1 MFETFRNAWK
11 NEDLRKRILFT
22 IFIIVIYRIGSVF
35 IPVPF
40 LDGEVLRQMLE
51 MNGGSI
57 FSYMDILSG
66 GSLSNATVFALS
78 ITPIINAQ
86 IIMQLLTYALPP
98 LERLSKEGETG
109 RKRLQKITDI
119 VAIGIALLQ
128 GFGYYVIMKNYGA
141 VQYVGGSEGIF
152 AMIVIIACFVA
163 GSSIVVW
170 LGNQI
175 NEFGLGNG
183 ISLILFAGIIA
194 RGPSELLKLITLVKT
209 DMQYIFLVL
218 GIVVVFVLMIAFVV
232 FMNSSERRIPIQYAK
247 RVVGRRQYGG
257 QSTHIPIK
265 VAATGVMPI
274 IFAMTFM
281 SIPQTLQFIWDPQK
295 IIMKASTGVEL
306 TGLENF
312 YLNFLNFFN
321 SNAIGYAIIYFLLI
335 IAFNYFY
342 VSMSFNPVE
351 IANGL
356 RQSNGGIPGIRPGKP
371 TSDYI
376 ARVLS
381 HITLVGAFFLGII
394 AILPIVTQNILRAMG
409 VADVNIAMGGTSVLI
424 IVSVALDLVRTLE
437 SQLMMRHHKGFLQ

>member
-35 IPVPF
+35 VPVPF
-40 LDGEVLRQMLE
+40 LDGEILRLMLE
-51 MNGGSI
+51 QNGGSI
-57 FSYMDILSG
+57 LSYMDILSG
-66 GSLSNATVFALS
+66 GSLANATVFALS

-98 LERLSKEGETG
+98 LERISKEGETG
-109 RKRLQKITDI
+109 RKRIQKITDF

-128 GFGYYVIMKNYGA
+128 GFGYYVIMRNYGA
-141 VQYVGGSEGIF
+141 VQYVGGGEGAF
-152 AMIVIIACFVA
+152 AMVVIIACFVA

-209 DMQYIFLVL
+209 DMQNVFLVL
-218 GIVVVFVLMIAFVV
+218 GIIVVFVLMIAFVV

-281 SIPQTLQFIWDPQK
+281 SIPQTLTFIWDPMVIAQK
-295 IIMKASTGVEL
+295 PEL
-306 TGLENF
+306 TGLEEF
-312 YLNFLNFFN
+312 YLKFLNFFN

>member
-22 IFIIVIYRIGSVF
+22 IFIIVIYRIGAVF

-40 LDGEVLRQMLE
+40 LDGEVLKLMLE
-51 MNGGSI
+51 QNGGSI
-57 FSYMDILSG
+57 LSYMDILSG
-66 GSLSNATVFALS
+66 GSLANATVFALS

-98 LERLSKEGETG
+98 LERISKEGETG
-109 RKRLQKITDI
+109 RKRIQKITDI
-119 VAIGIALLQ
+119 VAIGIAILQ

-152 AMIVIIACFVA
+152 AMLVIIACFAA
-163 GSSIVVW
+163 GASIVVW

-194 RGPSELLKLITLVKT
+194 RGPSELLKLMTLVKT
-209 DMQYIFLVL
+209 DMQNIFLVL
-218 GIVVVFVLMIAFVV
+218 GIIVVFVLMIAFVV

-281 SIPQTLQFIWDPQK
+281 SIPQTLQLIWDPRIIAQK
-295 IIMKASTGVEL
+295 PEL
-306 TGLENF
+306 TGLEEF
-312 YLNFLNFFN
+312 YLKFINFFN
-321 SNAIGYAIIYFLLI
+321 SNTIGYAVIYFLLI

-394 AILPIVTQNILRAMG
+394 AILPIVTQNILALMG
-409 VADVNIAMGGTSVLI
+409 VANVNIAMGGTSVLI

>member
-35 IPVPF
+35 VPVPF
-40 LDGEVLRQMLE
+40 LDGEVLKLMLE
-51 MNGGSI
+51 QNGGSI
-57 FSYMDILSG
+57 LSYMDILSG
-66 GSLSNATVFALS
+66 GSLANATVFALS

-98 LERLSKEGETG
+98 LERISKEGETG
-109 RKRLQKITDI
+109 RKRIQKITDF

-128 GFGYYVIMKNYGA
+128 GFGYYVIMRNYGA
-141 VQYVGGSEGIF
+141 VQYVGGSEGAF
-152 AMIVIIACFVA
+152 AMVVIIACFVA

-209 DMQYIFLVL
+209 DMQNVFLVL
-218 GIVVVFVLMIAFVV
+218 GIIVVFVLMIAFVV

-281 SIPQTLQFIWDPQK
+281 SIPQTLGLIWDPRVIAQK
-295 IIMKASTGVEL
+295 PEL
-306 TGLENF
+306 TGLEEF
-312 YLNFLNFFN
+312 YLKFLNFFN

-381 HITLVGAFFLGII
+381 HITLVGAFFLGVI
-394 AILPIVTQNILRAMG
+394 AILPIVTQNILRVMG
-409 VADVNIAMGGTSVLI
+409 VNVNIAMGGTSVLI

>member
-40 LDGEVLRQMLE
+40 LDGEVLKLMLE
-51 MNGGSI
+51 QNGGSI
-57 FSYMDILSG
+57 LSYMDILSG
-66 GSLSNATVFALS
+66 GSLANATVFALS

-98 LERLSKEGETG
+98 LERISKEGETG
-109 RKRLQKITDI
+109 RKRIQKITDF

-128 GFGYYVIMKNYGA
+128 GFGYYVIMRNYGA
-141 VQYVGGSEGIF
+141 VQYVGGGEGAF
-152 AMIVIIACFVA
+152 AMVVIIACFVA
-163 GSSIVVW
+163 GASIVVW

-209 DMQYIFLVL
+209 DMQNIFLVL
-218 GIVVVFVLMIAFVV
+218 GIIVVFVLMIAFVV

-281 SIPQTLQFIWDPQK
+281 SIPQTLGLIWDPMVIAQK
-295 IIMKASTGVEL
+295 PEL
-306 TGLENF
+306 TGLEEF
-312 YLNFLNFFN
+312 YLKFLNFFN

-381 HITLVGAFFLGII
+381 HITLVGAFFLGVI

>member
-11 NEDLRKRILFT
+11 NEDLRRRILFT

-40 LDGEVLRQMLE
+40 LNGEVLRSILE
-51 MNGGSI
+51 SNDGSI
-57 FSYMDILSG
+57 LSYMDILSG
-66 GSLSNATVFALS
+66 GALANSTVFALS

-98 LERLSKEGETG
+98 LERISKEGETG
-109 RKRLQKITDI
+109 RKRIQKITDI
-119 VAIGIALLQ
+119 VAVGIALLQ
-128 GFGYYVIMKNYGA
+128 GFGYYVIMRNYGA
-141 VQYVGGSEGIF
+141 VQYVGGTEGTF
-152 AMIVIIACFVA
+152 AMIVIIACFAA

-194 RGPSELLKLITLVKT
+194 RGPSELLKLITLVET
-209 DMQYIFLVL
+209 DMQNIFLVL
-218 GIVVVFVLMIAFVV
+218 GIIVVFVLMIAFVV

-247 RVVGRRQYGG
+247 RVVGRKQYGG

-274 IFAMTFM
+274 IFAMAFM
-281 SIPQTLQFIWDPQK
+281 SIPQTLQLIWDPMKIAQK
-295 IIMKASTGVEL
+295 PEL
-306 TGLENF
+306 TGLEEF

-321 SNAIGYAIIYFLLI
+321 SNSIGYAVIYFLLI

-394 AILPIVTQNILRAMG
+394 AILPIVTQNILAAMG
-409 VADVNIAMGGTSVLI
+409 VANVNIAMGGTSVLI

>member
-22 IFIIVIYRIGSVF
+22 IFIIVIYRIGAVF

-40 LDGEVLRQMLE
+40 LDGEVLKLMLE
-51 MNGGSI
+51 QNGGSI
-57 FSYMDILSG
+57 LSYMDILSG
-66 GSLSNATVFALS
+66 GSLANATVFALS

-98 LERLSKEGETG
+98 LERISKEGETG
-109 RKRLQKITDI
+109 RKRIQKITDI

-152 AMIVIIACFVA
+152 AMLVIIACFAA

-194 RGPSELLKLITLVKT
+194 RGPSELLKLMTLVKT
-209 DMQYIFLVL
+209 DMQNIFLVL
-218 GIVVVFVLMIAFVV
+218 GIIVVFVLMIAFVV

-281 SIPQTLQFIWDPQK
+281 SIPQTLQLIWDPRIIAQK
-295 IIMKASTGVEL
+295 PEL
-306 TGLENF
+306 TGLEEF
-312 YLNFLNFFN
+312 YLKFINFFN
-321 SNAIGYAIIYFLLI
+321 SNTIGYAVIYFLLI

-394 AILPIVTQNILRAMG
+394 AILPIVTQNILALMG
-409 VADVNIAMGGTSVLI
+409 VANVNIAMGGTSVLI

>member
-35 IPVPF
+35 VPVPF
-40 LDGEVLRQMLE
+40 LDGEVLKLMLE
-51 MNGGSI
+51 QNGGSI
-57 FSYMDILSG
+57 LSYMDILSG
-66 GSLSNATVFALS
+66 GSLANATVFALS

-98 LERLSKEGETG
+98 LERISKEGETG
-109 RKRLQKITDI
+109 RKRIQKITDF

-128 GFGYYVIMKNYGA
+128 GFGYYVIMRNYGA
-141 VQYVGGSEGIF
+141 VQYVGGSEGAF
-152 AMIVIIACFVA
+152 AMVVIIACFVA

-209 DMQYIFLVL
+209 DMQNVFLVL
-218 GIVVVFVLMIAFVV
+218 GIIVVFVLMIAFVV

-281 SIPQTLQFIWDPQK
+281 SIPQTLTFIWDPRVIAQK
-295 IIMKASTGVEL
+295 PEL
-306 TGLENF
+306 TGLEEF
-312 YLNFLNFFN
+312 YLKFLNFFN

-381 HITLVGAFFLGII
+381 HITLVGAFFLGVI

>member
-40 LDGEVLRQMLE
+40 LDGEILKLMLE
-51 MNGGSI
+51 QNGGSI
-57 FSYMDILSG
+57 LSYMDILSG
-66 GSLSNATVFALS
+66 GSLANATVFALS

-98 LERLSKEGETG
+98 LERISKEGETG
-109 RKRLQKITDI
+109 RKRIQKITDI

-128 GFGYYVIMKNYGA
+128 GFGYYVIMRNYGA
-141 VQYVGGSEGIF
+141 VQYVGGGEGAF
-152 AMIVIIACFVA
+152 AMVVIIACFVA

-209 DMQYIFLVL
+209 DMQNIFLVL
-218 GIVVVFVLMIAFVV
+218 GIIVVFVLMIAFVV

-281 SIPQTLQFIWDPQK
+281 SIPQTLQLIWDPRVILQK
-295 IIMKASTGVEL
+295 PEL
-306 TGLENF
+306 TGLEEF
-312 YLNFLNFFN
+312 YIKFLNFFN
-321 SNAIGYAIIYFLLI
+321 SNSIGYAVIYFLLI

>member
-35 IPVPF
+35 VPVPF
-40 LDGEVLRQMLE
+40 LDGEVLKLMLE
-51 MNGGSI
+51 QNGGSI
-57 FSYMDILSG
+57 LSYMDILSG
-66 GSLSNATVFALS
+66 GSLANATVFALS

-98 LERLSKEGETG
+98 LERISKEGETG
-109 RKRLQKITDI
+109 RKRIQKITDF

-128 GFGYYVIMKNYGA
+128 GFGYYVIMRNYGA
-141 VQYVGGSEGIF
+141 VQYVGGGEGTF
-152 AMIVIIACFVA
+152 AMVVIIACFVA

-209 DMQYIFLVL
+209 DMQNIFLVL
-218 GIVVVFVLMIAFVV
+218 GIIVVFVLMIAFVV

-281 SIPQTLQFIWDPQK
+281 SIPQTLGLIWDPRVIAQK
-295 IIMKASTGVEL
+295 PEL
-306 TGLENF
+306 TGLEEF
-312 YLNFLNFFN
+312 YLKFLNFFN

-381 HITLVGAFFLGII
+381 HITLVGAFFLGVI
-394 AILPIVTQNILRAMG
+394 AILPIVTQNILRVMG
-409 VADVNIAMGGTSVLI
+409 VNVNIAMGGTSVLI

>member
-40 LDGEVLRQMLE
+40 LDGEVLKLMLE
-51 MNGGSI
+51 QNGGSI
-57 FSYMDILSG
+57 LSYMDILSG
-66 GSLSNATVFALS
+66 GSLANATVFALS

-98 LERLSKEGETG
+98 LERISKEGETG
-109 RKRLQKITDI
+109 RKRIQKITDF

-128 GFGYYVIMKNYGA
+128 GFGYYVIMRNYGA
-141 VQYVGGSEGIF
+141 VQYVGGKEGAF
-152 AMIVIIACFVA
+152 AMVVIIACFVA

-209 DMQYIFLVL
+209 DMQNVFLVL
-218 GIVVVFVLMIAFVV
+218 GIIVVFVLMIAFVV

-281 SIPQTLQFIWDPQK
+281 SIPQTLGLIWDPRVIAQK
-295 IIMKASTGVEL
+295 PEL
-306 TGLENF
+306 TGLEEF
-312 YLNFLNFFN
+312 YLKFLNFFN

-381 HITLVGAFFLGII
+381 HITLVGAFFLGVI
-394 AILPIVTQNILRAMG
+394 AILPIVTQNILRVMG
-409 VADVNIAMGGTSVLI
+409 VNVNIA
-424 IVSVALDLVRTLE
+424 
-437 SQLMMRHHKGFLQ
+437 

>member
-11 NEDLRKRILFT
+11 NEDLRRRILFT

-40 LDGEVLRQMLE
+40 LDGEILKLMLE
-51 MNGGSI
+51 QNGGSI
-57 FSYMDILSG
+57 LSYMDILSG
-66 GSLSNATVFALS
+66 GSLANATVFALS

-109 RKRLQKITDI
+109 RKRIQKITDF

-141 VQYVGGSEGIF
+141 VQYVGGSEGVF
-152 AMIVIIACFVA
+152 AMIVIIACFAA
-163 GSSIVVW
+163 GASIVVW

-194 RGPSELLKLITLVKT
+194 RGPSELLKLITLVET
-209 DMQYIFLVL
+209 DMQNVFLVL

-247 RVVGRRQYGG
+247 RVVGRKQYGG

-281 SIPQTLQFIWDPQK
+281 SIPQTLGLIWDPRVIAQK
-295 IIMKASTGVEL
+295 PEL
-306 TGLENF
+306 TGLEEF
-312 YLNFLNFFN
+312 YLNFLSFFN

-342 VSMSFNPVE
+342 VAMSFNPVE

>member
-1 MFETFRNAWK
+1 MR
-11 NEDLRKRILFT
+11 
-22 IFIIVIYRIGSVF
+22 
-35 IPVPF
+35 
-40 LDGEVLRQMLE
+40 
-51 MNGGSI
+51 
-57 FSYMDILSG
+57 
-66 GSLSNATVFALS
+66 
-78 ITPIINAQ
+78 
-86 IIMQLLTYALPP
+86 
-98 LERLSKEGETG
+98 
-109 RKRLQKITDI
+109 
-119 VAIGIALLQ
+119 
-128 GFGYYVIMKNYGA
+128 NYGA
-141 VQYVGGSEGIF
+141 VQYVGGSEGAF
-152 AMIVIIACFVA
+152 AMVVIIACFVA

-209 DMQYIFLVL
+209 DMQNVFLVL
-218 GIVVVFVLMIAFVV
+218 GIIVVFVLMIAFVV

-281 SIPQTLQFIWDPQK
+281 SIPQTLTFIWDPRVIAQK
-295 IIMKASTGVEL
+295 PEL
-306 TGLENF
+306 TGLEEF
-312 YLNFLNFFN
+312 YLKFLNFFN

-381 HITLVGAFFLGII
+381 HITLVGAFFLGVI
-394 AILPIVTQNILRAMG
+394 AILPIVTQNILRVMG
-409 VADVNIAMGGTSVLI
+409 VNVNIAMGGTSVLI

>member
-22 IFIIVIYRIGSVF
+22 IFIIVIYRIGAVF

-40 LDGEVLRQMLE
+40 LNGEVLRQMLE
-51 MNGGSI
+51 TSGGTI
-57 FSYMDILSG
+57 LNYMDILSG

-98 LERLSKEGETG
+98 LERISKEGETG
-109 RKRLQKITDI
+109 RKRIQKITDI

-128 GFGYYVIMKNYGA
+128 GFGYYVIMRNYGA
-141 VQYVGGSEGIF
+141 VQYVGGGEGTF
-152 AMIVIIACFVA
+152 AMIVIIACFAA

-175 NEFGLGNG
+175 NDFGLGNG

-209 DMQYIFLVL
+209 DMQNVFLVL
-218 GIVVVFVLMIAFVV
+218 GIIVVFVLMIAFVV

-281 SIPQTLQFIWDPQK
+281 SIPQTLTFIWDPQK
-295 IIMKASTGVEL
+295 LNQKIASGIEL
-306 TGLENF
+306 TGLEEF
-312 YLNFLNFFN
+312 YIDFLNFFN
-321 SNAIGYAIIYFLLI
+321 SNAIGYAVIYFLLI

-381 HITLVGAFFLGII
+381 HITLVGAFFLGVI

>member
-35 IPVPF
+35 VPVPF
-40 LDGEVLRQMLE
+40 LDGEILKLMLE
-51 MNGGSI
+51 QNGGSI
-57 FSYMDILSG
+57 LSYMDILSG
-66 GSLSNATVFALS
+66 GSLANATVFALS

-98 LERLSKEGETG
+98 LERISKEGETG
-109 RKRLQKITDI
+109 RKRIQKITDF

-128 GFGYYVIMKNYGA
+128 GFGYYVIMRNYGA
-141 VQYVGGSEGIF
+141 VQYVGGGEGAF
-152 AMIVIIACFVA
+152 AMVVIIACFVA
-163 GSSIVVW
+163 GASIVVW

-209 DMQYIFLVL
+209 DMQNIFLVL
-218 GIVVVFVLMIAFVV
+218 GIIVVFVLMIAFVV

-281 SIPQTLQFIWDPQK
+281 SIPQTLTFIWDPRVIAQK
-295 IIMKASTGVEL
+295 PEL
-306 TGLENF
+306 TGLEEF
-312 YLNFLNFFN
+312 YLKFLNFFN

>member
-35 IPVPF
+35 VPVPF
-40 LDGEVLRQMLE
+40 LDGEILRLMLE
-51 MNGGSI
+51 QNGGSI
-57 FSYMDILSG
+57 LSYMDILSG
-66 GSLSNATVFALS
+66 GSLANATVFALS

-98 LERLSKEGETG
+98 LERISKEGETG
-109 RKRLQKITDI
+109 RKRIQKITDF

-141 VQYVGGSEGIF
+141 VQYVGGGEGAF
-152 AMIVIIACFVA
+152 AMVVIIACFVA

-209 DMQYIFLVL
+209 DMQNIFLVL
-218 GIVVVFVLMIAFVV
+218 GIIVVFVLMIAFVV

-281 SIPQTLQFIWDPQK
+281 SIPQTLTFIWDPRVIAQK
-295 IIMKASTGVEL
+295 PEL
-306 TGLENF
+306 TGLEEF
-312 YLNFLNFFN
+312 YLKFLNFFN

>member
-40 LDGEVLRQMLE
+40 LDGEILRLMLE
-51 MNGGSI
+51 QNGGSI
-57 FSYMDILSG
+57 LSYMDILSG
-66 GSLSNATVFALS
+66 GSLANATVFALS

-98 LERLSKEGETG
+98 LERISKEGETG
-109 RKRLQKITDI
+109 RKRIQKITDF
-119 VAIGIALLQ
+119 VAVGIALLQ

-141 VQYVGGSEGIF
+141 VQYVGGKEGVF
-152 AMIVIIACFVA
+152 AMIVIIACFAA

-194 RGPSELLKLITLVKT
+194 RGPSELLKLITLIKT
-209 DMQYIFLVL
+209 NMQYVFLVL

-257 QSTHIPIK
+257 QNSHIPIK

-281 SIPQTLQFIWDPQK
+281 SIPQTLQLIWDPRVILQK
-295 IIMKASTGVEL
+295 PEL
-306 TGLENF
+306 TGLEEF
-312 YLNFLNFFN
+312 YIKFLNFFN
-321 SNAIGYAIIYFLLI
+321 SNSIGYAVIYFLLI

-394 AILPIVTQNILRAMG
+394 AILPIVTQNVLVAMK
-409 VADVNIAMGGTSVLI
+409 VPSVNIAMGGTSVLI

>member
-40 LDGEVLRQMLE
+40 LDGEILKLMLE
-51 MNGGSI
+51 QNGGSI
-57 FSYMDILSG
+57 LSYMDILSG
-66 GSLSNATVFALS
+66 GSLANATVFALS

-109 RKRLQKITDI
+109 RKRIQKITDF

-141 VQYVGGSEGIF
+141 VQYVGGSEGVF
-152 AMIVIIACFVA
+152 AMIVIIACFAA

-209 DMQYIFLVL
+209 DMQNIFLVL
-218 GIVVVFVLMIAFVV
+218 GIIVVFVLMIAFVV

-281 SIPQTLQFIWDPQK
+281 SIPQTLTFIWDPMVIAQK
-295 IIMKASTGVEL
+295 PEL
-306 TGLENF
+306 TGLEEF
-312 YLNFLNFFN
+312 YLKFLNFFN

-335 IAFNYFY
+335 IAFN
-342 VSMSFNPVE
+342 
-351 IANGL
+351 
-356 RQSNGGIPGIRPGKP
+356 
-371 TSDYI
+371 
-376 ARVLS
+376 
-381 HITLVGAFFLGII
+381 
-394 AILPIVTQNILRAMG
+394 
-409 VADVNIAMGGTSVLI
+409 
-424 IVSVALDLVRTLE
+424 
-437 SQLMMRHHKGFLQ
+437 

>member
-40 LDGEVLRQMLE
+40 LDGEVLKLMLE
-51 MNGGSI
+51 QNGGSI
-57 FSYMDILSG
+57 LSYMDILSG
-66 GSLSNATVFALS
+66 GSLANATVFALS

-98 LERLSKEGETG
+98 LERISKEGETG
-109 RKRLQKITDI
+109 RKRIQKITDF

-128 GFGYYVIMKNYGA
+128 GFGYYVIMRNYGA

-247 RVVGRRQYGG
+247 RVVGRKQYGG

-281 SIPQTLQFIWDPQK
+281 SIPQTLQLVWDPQK

-312 YLNFLNFFN
+312 YLKFLEFFN

-342 VSMSFNPVE
+342 VSMSFNPIE

-394 AILPIVTQNILRAMG
+394 AILPIVTQNILVAMK
-409 VADVNIAMGGTSVLI
+409 VPNVNIAMGGTSVLI

>member
-40 LDGEVLRQMLE
+40 LDGEILKLMLE
-51 MNGGSI
+51 QNGGSI
-57 FSYMDILSG
+57 LSYMDILSG
-66 GSLSNATVFALS
+66 GSLANATVFALS

-109 RKRLQKITDI
+109 RKRIQKITDF

-128 GFGYYVIMKNYGA
+128 GFGYYVIMRNYGA
-141 VQYVGGSEGIF
+141 VQYVGGGEGAF
-152 AMIVIIACFVA
+152 AMVVIIACFVA

-209 DMQYIFLVL
+209 DMQNIFLVL
-218 GIVVVFVLMIAFVV
+218 GIIVVFVLMIAFVV

-281 SIPQTLQFIWDPQK
+281 SIPQTLTFIWDPMVIAQK
-295 IIMKASTGVEL
+295 PEL
-306 TGLENF
+306 TGLEEF
-312 YLNFLNFFN
+312 YLKFLNFFN

>member
-35 IPVPF
+35 VPVPF
-40 LDGEVLRQMLE
+40 LDGEILRLMLE
-51 MNGGSI
+51 QNGGSI
-57 FSYMDILSG
+57 LSYMDILSG
-66 GSLSNATVFALS
+66 GSLANATVFALS

-98 LERLSKEGETG
+98 LERISKEGETG
-109 RKRLQKITDI
+109 RKRIQKITDF

-128 GFGYYVIMKNYGA
+128 GFGYYVIMRNYGA
-141 VQYVGGSEGIF
+141 VQYVGGGEGAF
-152 AMIVIIACFVA
+152 AMVVIIACFVA
-163 GSSIVVW
+163 GASIVVW

-209 DMQYIFLVL
+209 DMQNVFLVL
-218 GIVVVFVLMIAFVV
+218 GIIVVFVLMIAFVV

-281 SIPQTLQFIWDPQK
+281 SIPQTLTFIWDPMVIAQK
-295 IIMKASTGVEL
+295 PEL
-306 TGLENF
+306 TGLEEF
-312 YLNFLNFFN
+312 YLKFLNFFN

>member
-35 IPVPF
+35 VPVPF
-40 LDGEVLRQMLE
+40 LDGEILKLMLE
-51 MNGGSI
+51 QNGGSI
-57 FSYMDILSG
+57 LSYMDILSG
-66 GSLSNATVFALS
+66 GSLANATVFALS

-98 LERLSKEGETG
+98 LERISKEGETG
-109 RKRLQKITDI
+109 RKRIQKITDF

-128 GFGYYVIMKNYGA
+128 GFGYYVIMRNYGA
-141 VQYVGGSEGIF
+141 VQYVGGGEGAF
-152 AMIVIIACFVA
+152 AMVVIIACFVA

-209 DMQYIFLVL
+209 DMQNVFLVL
-218 GIVVVFVLMIAFVV
+218 GIIVVFVLMIAFVV

-281 SIPQTLQFIWDPQK
+281 SIPQTLTFIWDPRVIAQK
-295 IIMKASTGVEL
+295 PEL
-306 TGLENF
+306 TGLEEF
-312 YLNFLNFFN
+312 YLKFLNFFN

>member
-35 IPVPF
+35 VPVPF
-40 LDGEVLRQMLE
+40 LDGEILKLMLE
-51 MNGGSI
+51 QNGGSI
-57 FSYMDILSG
+57 LSYMDILSG
-66 GSLSNATVFALS
+66 GSLANATVFALS

-109 RKRLQKITDI
+109 RKRIQKITDF

-128 GFGYYVIMKNYGA
+128 GFGYYVIMRNYGA
-141 VQYVGGSEGIF
+141 VQYVGGGEGAF
-152 AMIVIIACFVA
+152 AMVVIIACFVA

-209 DMQYIFLVL
+209 DMQNIFLVL
-218 GIVVVFVLMIAFVV
+218 GIIVVFVLMIAFVV

-281 SIPQTLQFIWDPQK
+281 SIPQTLTFIWDPMVIAQK
-295 IIMKASTGVEL
+295 PEL
-306 TGLENF
+306 TGLEEF
-312 YLNFLNFFN
+312 YLKFLNFFN

>member
-35 IPVPF
+35 VPVPF
-40 LDGEVLRQMLE
+40 LDGEILRLMLE
-51 MNGGSI
+51 QNGGSI
-57 FSYMDILSG
+57 LSYMDILSG
-66 GSLSNATVFALS
+66 GSLANATVFALS

-98 LERLSKEGETG
+98 LERISKEGETG
-109 RKRLQKITDI
+109 RKRIQKITDF

-128 GFGYYVIMKNYGA
+128 GFGYYVIMRNYGA
-141 VQYVGGSEGIF
+141 VQYVGGGEGAF
-152 AMIVIIACFVA
+152 AMVVIIACFVA
-163 GSSIVVW
+163 GASIVVW

-209 DMQYIFLVL
+209 DMQNVFLVL
-218 GIVVVFVLMIAFVV
+218 GIIVVFVLMIAFVV

-281 SIPQTLQFIWDPQK
+281 SIPQTLTFIWDPRVIAQK
-295 IIMKASTGVEL
+295 PEL
-306 TGLENF
+306 TGLEEF
-312 YLNFLNFFN
+312 YLKFLNFFN

>member
-22 IFIIVIYRIGSVF
+22 IFIIVIYRIGAVF

-40 LDGEVLRQMLE
+40 LDGEVLKLMLE
-51 MNGGSI
+51 QNGGSI
-57 FSYMDILSG
+57 LSYMDILSG
-66 GSLSNATVFALS
+66 GSLANATVFALS

-98 LERLSKEGETG
+98 LERISKEGETG
-109 RKRLQKITDI
+109 RKRIQKITDI

-152 AMIVIIACFVA
+152 AMLVIIACFAA

-194 RGPSELLKLITLVKT
+194 RGPSELLKLMTLVKT
-209 DMQYIFLVL
+209 DMQNIFLVL
-218 GIVVVFVLMIAFVV
+218 GIIVVFVLMIAFVV

-281 SIPQTLQFIWDPQK
+281 SIPQTLQLIWDPRIIAQK
-295 IIMKASTGVEL
+295 PEI
-306 TGLENF
+306 TGLEEF
-312 YLNFLNFFN
+312 YLKFINFFN
-321 SNAIGYAIIYFLLI
+321 SNTIGYAVIYFLLI

-394 AILPIVTQNILRAMG
+394 AILPIVTQNILALMG
-409 VADVNIAMGGTSVLI
+409 VANVNIAMGGTSVLI

>member
-35 IPVPF
+35 VPVPF
-40 LDGEVLRQMLE
+40 LDGEILKLMLE
-51 MNGGSI
+51 QNGGSI
-57 FSYMDILSG
+57 LSYMDILSG
-66 GSLSNATVFALS
+66 GSLANATVFALS

-98 LERLSKEGETG
+98 LERISKEGETG
-109 RKRLQKITDI
+109 RKRIQKITDF

-128 GFGYYVIMKNYGA
+128 GFGYYVIMRNYGA
-141 VQYVGGSEGIF
+141 VQYVGGGEGAF
-152 AMIVIIACFVA
+152 AMVVIIACFVA
-163 GSSIVVW
+163 GASIVVW

-209 DMQYIFLVL
+209 DMQNVFLVL
-218 GIVVVFVLMIAFVV
+218 GIIVVFVLMIAFVV

-281 SIPQTLQFIWDPQK
+281 SIPQTLTFIWDPRVIAQK
-295 IIMKASTGVEL
+295 PEL
-306 TGLENF
+306 TGLEEF
-312 YLNFLNFFN
+312 YLKFLNFFN

>member
-40 LDGEVLRQMLE
+40 LDGEVLKLMLE
-51 MNGGSI
+51 QNGGSI
-57 FSYMDILSG
+57 LSYMDILSG
-66 GSLSNATVFALS
+66 GSLANATVFALS

-98 LERLSKEGETG
+98 LERISKEGETG
-109 RKRLQKITDI
+109 RKRIQKITDF

-128 GFGYYVIMKNYGA
+128 GFGYYVIMRNYGA
-141 VQYVGGSEGIF
+141 VQYVGGGEGAF
-152 AMIVIIACFVA
+152 AMVVIIACFVA
-163 GSSIVVW
+163 GASIVVW

-209 DMQYIFLVL
+209 DMQNIFLVL
-218 GIVVVFVLMIAFVV
+218 GIIVVFVLMIAFVV

-281 SIPQTLQFIWDPQK
+281 SIPQTLTFIWDPRVIAQK
-295 IIMKASTGVEL
+295 PEL
-306 TGLENF
+306 TGLEEF
-312 YLNFLNFFN
+312 YLKFLNFFN

-342 VSMSFNPVE
+342 VSMSFNPIE

>member
-1 MFETFRNAWK
+1 M
-11 NEDLRKRILFT
+11 
-22 IFIIVIYRIGSVF
+22 
-35 IPVPF
+35 
-40 LDGEVLRQMLE
+40 MLE
-51 MNGGSI
+51 QNGGSI

-98 LERLSKEGETG
+98 LERISKEGETG
-109 RKRLQKITDI
+109 RKRIQKITDV

-128 GFGYYVIMKNYGA
+128 GFGYYVIMRNYGA

-194 RGPSELLKLITLVKT
+194 RGPSELLKLMTLIKT

-247 RVVGRRQYGG
+247 RVVGRKQYGG

-281 SIPQTLQFIWDPQK
+281 SIPQTLQLVWDPQK

-312 YLNFLNFFN
+312 YLNFLEFFN

-342 VSMSFNPVE
+342 VSMSFNPIE

-394 AILPIVTQNILRAMG
+394 AILPIVTQNILVAMK
-409 VADVNIAMGGTSVLI
+409 VPNVNIAMGGTSVLI

>member
-11 NEDLRKRILFT
+11 NEDLRRRILFT

-40 LDGEVLRQMLE
+40 LDGAVLQTILE
-51 MNGGSI
+51 SNDGSI
-57 FSYMDILSG
+57 LSYMDILSG
-66 GSLSNATVFALS
+66 GALANATVFALS

-109 RKRLQKITDI
+109 RKRIQKITDI
-119 VAIGIALLQ
+119 VGVGIALLQ

-194 RGPSELLKLITLVKT
+194 RGPSGLLKLITLVKT
-209 DMQYIFLVL
+209 DMKYIFLAL
-218 GIVVVFVLMIAFVV
+218 GIVLVFVLMIAFVV

-247 RVVGRRQYGG
+247 RVVGRKQYGG

-274 IFAMTFM
+274 IFAMAFM
-281 SIPQTLQFIWDPQK
+281 SIPQTLQLIWDPHK
-295 IIMKASTGVEL
+295 IAMKAEL
-306 TGLENF
+306 TGLETF

-321 SNAIGYAIIYFLLI
+321 SNSIGYAVIYFLLI

-394 AILPIVTQNILRAMG
+394 AIFPIITQNVLAAMK
-409 VADVNIAMGGTSVLI
+409 VPNVNIAMGGTSILI

>member
-281 SIPQTLQFIWDPQK
+281 SIPQTLQLIWDPQK

-394 AILPIVTQNILRAMG
+394 AILPIVTQNVLVAMK
-409 VADVNIAMGGTSVLI
+409 VPNVNIAMGGTSVLI

>member
-22 IFIIVIYRIGSVF
+22 IFIIVIYRIGAVF

-40 LDGEVLRQMLE
+40 LDGEVLKLMLE
-51 MNGGSI
+51 QNGGSI
-57 FSYMDILSG
+57 LSYMDILSG
-66 GSLSNATVFALS
+66 GSLANATVFALS

-98 LERLSKEGETG
+98 LERISKEGETG
-109 RKRLQKITDI
+109 RKRIQKITDI

-152 AMIVIIACFVA
+152 AMLVIIACFAA

-194 RGPSELLKLITLVKT
+194 RGPSELLKLMTLVKT
-209 DMQYIFLVL
+209 DMQNIFLVL
-218 GIVVVFVLMIAFVV
+218 GIIVVFVLMIAFVV

-281 SIPQTLQFIWDPQK
+281 SIPQTLQLIWDPRVIAQK
-295 IIMKASTGVEL
+295 PEL
-306 TGLENF
+306 TGLEEF
-312 YLNFLNFFN
+312 YLKFINFFN
-321 SNAIGYAIIYFLLI
+321 SNTIGYAVIYFLLI

-394 AILPIVTQNILRAMG
+394 AILPIVTQNILALMG
-409 VADVNIAMGGTSVLI
+409 VANVNIAMGGTSVLI

>member
-40 LDGEVLRQMLE
+40 LDGEILKLMLE
-51 MNGGSI
+51 QNGGSI
-57 FSYMDILSG
+57 LSYMDILSG
-66 GSLSNATVFALS
+66 GSLANATVFALS

-98 LERLSKEGETG
+98 LERISKEGETG
-109 RKRLQKITDI
+109 RKRIQKITDF

-128 GFGYYVIMKNYGA
+128 GFGYYVIMRNYGA
-141 VQYVGGSEGIF
+141 VQYVGGGEGAF
-152 AMIVIIACFVA
+152 AMVVIIACFVA
-163 GSSIVVW
+163 GASIVVW

-209 DMQYIFLVL
+209 DMQNVFLVL
-218 GIVVVFVLMIAFVV
+218 GIIVVFVLMIAFVV

-281 SIPQTLQFIWDPQK
+281 SIPQTLTFIWDPRVIAQK
-295 IIMKASTGVEL
+295 PEL
-306 TGLENF
+306 TGLEEF
-312 YLNFLNFFN
+312 YLKFLNFFN

>member
-35 IPVPF
+35 VPVPF
-40 LDGEVLRQMLE
+40 LDGEILRLMLE
-51 MNGGSI
+51 QNGGSI
-57 FSYMDILSG
+57 LSYMDILSG
-66 GSLSNATVFALS
+66 GSLANATVFALS

-98 LERLSKEGETG
+98 LERISKEGETG
-109 RKRLQKITDI
+109 RKRIQKITDF

-128 GFGYYVIMKNYGA
+128 GFGYYVIMRNYGA
-141 VQYVGGSEGIF
+141 VQYVGGGEGAF
-152 AMIVIIACFVA
+152 AMVVIIACFVA

-209 DMQYIFLVL
+209 DMQNIFLVL
-218 GIVVVFVLMIAFVV
+218 GIIVVFVLMIAFVV

-281 SIPQTLQFIWDPQK
+281 SIPQTLGLIWDPMVIAQK
-295 IIMKASTGVEL
+295 PEL
-306 TGLENF
+306 TGLEEF
-312 YLNFLNFFN
+312 YLKFLNFFN

-381 HITLVGAFFLGII
+381 HITLVGAFFLGVI

>member
-22 IFIIVIYRIGSVF
+22 IFIIVIYRIGAVF

-40 LDGEVLRQMLE
+40 LDGEVLKLMLE
-51 MNGGSI
+51 QNGGSI
-57 FSYMDILSG
+57 LSYMDILSG
-66 GSLSNATVFALS
+66 GSLANATVFALS

-98 LERLSKEGETG
+98 LERISKEGETG
-109 RKRLQKITDI
+109 RKRIQKITDI

-152 AMIVIIACFVA
+152 AMLVIIACFAA

-194 RGPSELLKLITLVKT
+194 RGPSELLKLMTLVKT
-209 DMQYIFLVL
+209 DMQNIFLVL
-218 GIVVVFVLMIAFVV
+218 GIIVVFVLMIAFVV

-281 SIPQTLQFIWDPQK
+281 SIPQTLQLIWDPRVIAQK
-295 IIMKASTGVEL
+295 PEI
-306 TGLENF
+306 TGLEEF
-312 YLNFLNFFN
+312 YLKFINFFN
-321 SNAIGYAIIYFLLI
+321 SNTIGYAVIYFLLI

-394 AILPIVTQNILRAMG
+394 AILPIVTQNILALMG
-409 VADVNIAMGGTSVLI
+409 VANVNIAMGGTSVLI

>member
-66 GSLSNATVFALS
+66 GSLPNATVFALS

-209 DMQYIFLVL
+209 DMQNIFLVL
-218 GIVVVFVLMIAFVV
+218 GIIVVFVLMIAFVV

-281 SIPQTLQFIWDPQK
+281 SIPQTLGLIWDPMVIAQK
-295 IIMKASTGVEL
+295 PEL
-306 TGLENF
+306 TGLEEF
-312 YLNFLNFFN
+312 YLKFLNFFN

-356 RQSNGGIPGIRPGKP
+356 RQSNGGIPGLRTGKP

>member
-394 AILPIVTQNILRAMG
+394 AILPIVTQNVLVAMK
-409 VADVNIAMGGTSVLI
+409 VPNVNIAMGGTSVLI

>member
-1 MFETFRNAWK
+1 
-11 NEDLRKRILFT
+11 
-22 IFIIVIYRIGSVF
+22 
-35 IPVPF
+35 
-40 LDGEVLRQMLE
+40 MLE

-209 DMQYIFLVL
+209 DMQNIFLVL
-218 GIVVVFVLMIAFVV
+218 GIIVVFVLMIAFVV

-281 SIPQTLQFIWDPQK
+281 SIPQTLGLIWDPMVIAQK
-295 IIMKASTGVEL
+295 PEL
-306 TGLENF
+306 TGLEEF
-312 YLNFLNFFN
+312 YLKFLNFFN

-356 RQSNGGIPGIRPGKP
+356 RQSNGGIPGLRTGKP

-381 HITLVGAFFLGII
+381 HITLVGAFFLGVI

>member
-35 IPVPF
+35 VPVPF
-40 LDGEVLRQMLE
+40 LDGEILKLMLE
-51 MNGGSI
+51 QNGGSI
-57 FSYMDILSG
+57 LSYMDILSG
-66 GSLSNATVFALS
+66 GSLANATVFALS

-98 LERLSKEGETG
+98 LERISKEGETG
-109 RKRLQKITDI
+109 RKRIQKITDF

-128 GFGYYVIMKNYGA
+128 GFGYYVIMRNYGA
-141 VQYVGGSEGIF
+141 VQYVGGGEGAF
-152 AMIVIIACFVA
+152 AMVVIIACFVA
-163 GSSIVVW
+163 GASIVVW

-209 DMQYIFLVL
+209 DMQNVFLVL
-218 GIVVVFVLMIAFVV
+218 GIIVVFVLMIAFVV

-281 SIPQTLQFIWDPQK
+281 SIPQTLTFIWDPMVIAQK
-295 IIMKASTGVEL
+295 PEL
-306 TGLENF
+306 TGLEEF
-312 YLNFLNFFN
+312 YLKFLNFFN